1 MKLLTQ
7 FKTIGV
13 WGLGKTGKSI
23 IAFLHSKN
31 YKKIVAHAPT
41 LNQEQKQFLENN
53 NVEFIADQNT
63 FLNKADII
71 IPSPGINLN
80 PFENYKEKFVAE
92 LDLFCQHWKKPI
104 IAVTGS
110 IGKTTITHI
119 LSQLLNKTK
128 SIATGGNIGMP
139 MLDMLTTNADY
150 ALLELSSFQLE
161 LATLIKPNIAILTNF
176 YPNHLDRHNSIE
188 GYRHAKMNLFKNMQS
203 TQQAIIPLEQQNHFT
218 KTKSQLH
225 IFSDKEIA
233 SSQMHAGNY
242 YYCLHNDAIIRTIN
256 GQTDKIPFYYN
267 NLSFSINW
275 LIISICLHLMKVKL
289 AKEELGNITLFENRL
304 EKVYTING
312 IDIYNDSKSTVPQAT
327 LAAVAKL
334 KSKPIH
340 LFLGGLSKNIDRAPL
355 IAQLKNMNVS
365 IIYCFGQEANQ
376 LQAMCKKETIPS
388 CSYAT
393 LDDALAAC
401 FVQAKPDENILFS
414 PAGSSFDLFEN
425 YEKRGEYFKKLIK
438 EIQNLSVRPGT
449 STEAQQ

>member
-1 MKLLTQ
+1 MKQLNTS
-7 FKTIGV
+7 KTLGI
-13 WGLGKTGKSI
+13 WGLGKTGRSI
-23 IAFLHSKN
+23 IAFLRLHN
-31 YKKIVAHAPT
+31 YKTIIAHAPII
-41 LNQEQKQFLENN
+41 NHEQKQFLENN

-80 PFENYKEKFVAE
+80 SFKEYKEKFLAE
-92 LDLFCQHWKKPI
+92 LDLFCQHWEKQI
-104 IAVTGS
+104 IAITGS

-119 LSQLLNKTK
+119 LSQLLNKKK

-150 ALLELSSFQLE
+150 ALLEVSSFQLE

-188 GYRHAKMNLFKNMQS
+188 GYRHAKMNLVKNMQS
-203 TQQAIIPLEQQNHFT
+203 TQHGIIPNAIIPLEQQNHIT
-218 KTKSQLH
+218 KTKAELH
-225 IFSDKEIA
+225 IFSDKEIPR
-233 SSQMHAGNY
+233 SQMHAGNY
-242 YYCLHNDAIIRTIN
+242 YYSLHNNTIMRSKS
-256 GQTDKIPFYYN
+256 GRVDKIPFHYN

-289 AKEELGNITLFENRL
+289 AKKELENITLFENRL
-304 EKVYTING
+304 EKVCTING
-312 IDIYNDSKSTVPQAT
+312 IDIYNDSKSTVSQAT

-376 LQAMCKKETIPS
+376 LQAMCIKETIPS
-388 CSYAT
+388 GSYAT

-401 FVQAKPDENILFS
+401 FVQAKPNENILFS

-425 YEKRGEYFKKLIK
+425 YEKRGEYFKKLLK
-438 EIQNLSVRPGT
+438 EVQKSNY
-449 STEAQQ
+449 